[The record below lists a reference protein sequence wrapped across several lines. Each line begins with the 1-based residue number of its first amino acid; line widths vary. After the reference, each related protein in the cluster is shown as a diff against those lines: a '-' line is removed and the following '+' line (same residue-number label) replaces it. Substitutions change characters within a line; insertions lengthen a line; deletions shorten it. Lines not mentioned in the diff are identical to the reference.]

1 MFSVDV
7 MYDLLD
13 DSDISARRRISSMY
27 DEVIFIS
34 IDRGVL
40 SARAKTFSWKVAN
53 NSLYLTYQIIGY
65 L

>member
-34 IDRGVL
+34 LDRGAL
-40 SARAKTFSWKVAN
+40 SARAKTFSWKVTN